1 MGRANSLEKTLMLGK
16 IEGKRRRG
24 WQRMRWLDSITD
36 SMNLGLRKFREAV
49 KDTGSLAG
57 CSPWGRRADTA
68 EGLNDSTAFSPSLP
82 KPLLG
87 GAHCE
92 RLGVRKSF
100 VLEAEHLDPSLHY
113 TFMSHVNLGKSH
125 SKTVSGPKRWGL

>member
-1 MGRANSLEKTLMLGK
+1 ML
-16 IEGKRRRG
+16 
-24 WQRMRWLDSITD
+24 
-36 SMNLGLRKFREAV
+36 FR
-49 KDTGSLAG
+49 S
-57 CSPWGRRADTA
+57 WGRRADTA

-113 TFMSHVNLGKSH
+113 TFMSHVHNVACWWGIGSVDSWEHENLGTLLSSESH
-125 SKTVSGPKRWGL
+125 LTQAGGAGLGAV